1 MPISKDLFLAILSMD
16 AYNRGY
22 GSGLGDGTNVDGQ
35 GADLDGLGGLGSKI
49 GTATITQEDVSP
61 EAQATGFYA
70 LAYEMDAEVGTGS
83 DKLLVGDTVIACRGA
98 AAAGRIGF
106 VRPRSRTPSAP
117 ARLRPGAGR
126 GNPGRADRC
135 RSRPPAA

>member
-22 GSGLGDGTNVDGQ
+22 GAGINNEGINDT
-35 GADLDGLGGLGSKI
+35 DGLGTIGSKI
-49 GTATITQEDVSP
+49 GRATVRDESDVDDGTPSV
-61 EAQATGFYA
+61 EAGFYT

-83 DKLLVGDTVIACRGA
+83 DKLLAGDTVIACRGA
-98 AAAGRIGF
+98 AAAGAGRTGF
-106 VRPRSRTPSAP
+106 VRPRSPTPSAP

-126 GNPGRADRC
+126 GTPGRADRC